1 MSCTLLLFTAY
12 AIVRTVPSANR
23 PNRRKKKT
31 EDCLGRITV
40 GLDMMGL
47 MGMAQVIAAIA
58 YGIRGLRRGETTWS
72 MAKFDPDPV
81 QENLAQLSRWSLNS
95 APTWEYPPLAIA
107 NQYYDQQAD
116 EVKRARYRL
125 ILVRGSDLRWLNRER
140 FQEVQAGLRAQHKWL
155 PEQNLPFSEVVL
167 YAYAADRTH
176 SPTYVCLP
184 SGLYKARTGHIVAQ
198 TGPEQEIL
206 SLPGIYFCDGWRL
219 HPKLP
224 IPDHL
229 PRAKEAPVQGTALAA
244 PAPDTEPKRS
254 PEEEARDILA
264 VAAKNQPEDGPLS
277 VHAPRPMAPS

>member
-1 MSCTLLLFTAY
+1 
-12 AIVRTVPSANR
+12 
-23 PNRRKKKT
+23 
-31 EDCLGRITV
+31 
-40 GLDMMGL
+40 MMGL

-140 FQEVQAGLRAQHKWL
+140 FQEVQAGLRAQYKWL

-277 VHAPRPMAPS
+277 VHASRPMAPS

>member
-1 MSCTLLLFTAY
+1 
-12 AIVRTVPSANR
+12 
-23 PNRRKKKT
+23 
-31 EDCLGRITV
+31 
-40 GLDMMGL
+40 MGL

-72 MAKFDPDPV
+72 MPKFDSDPV

-95 APTWEYPPLAIA
+95 APTWEDPPLAIA

-140 FQEVQAGLRAQHKWL
+140 FQEVQAGLRTQHKWL

-176 SPTYVCLP
+176 FPTYVCLP

-198 TGPEQEIL
+198 TGPDQEIL
-206 SLPGIYFCDGWRL
+206 SLPGIYFFDGWRL

-229 PRAKEAPVQGTALAA
+229 PRAKEAPVQGTAPNA
-244 PAPDTEPKRS
+244 PAQIRNPNGRQKKRHEIS
-254 PEEEARDILA
+254 S
-264 VAAKNQPEDGPLS
+264 Q
-277 VHAPRPMAPS
+277 